1 MSVTEI
7 ALLRLPS
14 NVGINDAQLR
24 SKLVHAK
31 KVMQGFTGR
40 SFYYFEQIED
50 TSNVYIVGEWESVDQ
65 HMNIFIPS
73 EANRALLEALKD
85 DLIVEWLLHV
95 DVSHDRLPLPQ
106 SEGDE
111 AKALRGEAVIS
122 VVRHFIKTGE
132 KAKFQRSFEENK
144 QYLQEFLTGGALGG
158 GWRIDREN
166 GKDEW
171 VLLCPWTSVKQ
182 HGDFVNTPGFEKYG
196 QIRGYL
202 DGAEIK
208 HAKLLDI

>member
-7 ALLRLPS
+7 ALLRLS
-14 NVGINDAQLR
+14 SEASLNDAELR

-31 KVMQGFTGR
+31 TVMQDFTGR

-50 TSNVYIVGEWESVDQ
+50 TSKVYIVGEWESLDQ
-65 HMNIFIPS
+65 HMSSFIPS
-73 EANRALLEALKD
+73 EANQALLEALKD
-85 DLIVEWLLHV
+85 DLTVEWLLHV
-95 DVSHDRLPLPQ
+95 DVSHGSLPLPK
-106 SEGDE
+106 SESDK

-132 KAKFQRSFEENK
+132 KSNFQQTFEENK
-144 QYLQEFLTGGALGG
+144 QYLQEFLTEGALGG
-158 GWRIDREN
+158 GWRIDKED

-171 VLLCPWTSVKQ
+171 MLLCPWTNVKQ
-182 HGDFVNTPGFEKYG
+182 HGDFASNPGFDKYG

>member
-1 MSVTEI
+1 MPVTEI
-7 ALLRLPS
+7 ALLRLSS
-14 NVGINDAQLR
+14 NVSINDAQLR

-31 KVMQGFTGR
+31 KVMQDFTGR

-50 TSNVYIVGEWESVDQ
+50 SSNVYIVGEWESLDQ
-65 HMNIFIPS
+65 HMNVFIPS
-73 EANRALLEALKD
+73 EANQALLEALKD
-85 DLIVEWLLHV
+85 NLTVEWLLHV
-95 DVSHDRLPLPQ
+95 DASHDSLPLPK
-106 SEGDE
+106 SEGDK
-111 AKALRGEAVIS
+111 AKDLRGEAVIS
-122 VVRHFIKTGE
+122 VVRHFVKTGE
-132 KAKFQRSFEENK
+132 TAEFQQTFEENK
-144 QYLQEFLTGGALGG
+144 HYLQEFLTEGALGG
-158 GWRIDREN
+158 GWRVDKED

-182 HGDFVNTPGFEKYG
+182 HGDFATTPGFEKYG